1 MGLTIAGKGEG
12 DEVSVLVLDE
22 DPDQSHVEHH
32 PLHQHPHE
40 GHQEEVVQ
48 QDGCYLATNLR
59 GRGKTPAI
67 LHLNDII
74 KCTIGGLGMRLSR
87 CRGLGM
93 RLQS

>member
-22 DPDQSHVEHH
+22 DSDQSHVEHH

-48 QDGCYLATNLR
+48 QDGHYLATNLR
-59 GRGKTPAI
+59 GRREIA
-67 LHLNDII
+67 
-74 KCTIGGLGMRLSR
+74 
-87 CRGLGM
+87 
-93 RLQS
+93 